1 MGGCGVGV
9 KVLQEHLDIPVEIFN
24 PIAKLQYDSKQFDPA
39 YIEYI
44 GPQMAIS
51 LGLALRKTKEK

>member
-1 MGGCGVGV
+1 M
-9 KVLQEHLDIPVEIFN
+9 EIPVEIFN
-24 PIAKLQYDSKQFDPA
+24 PLSRIQYDTKQFDQA
-39 YIEYI
+39 YVDYI

>member
-1 MGGCGVGV
+1 
-9 KVLQEHLDIPVEIFN
+9 VEIFN
-24 PIAKLQYDSKQFDPA
+24 PISHVQYDSKQFDPA
-39 YIEYI
+39 YVEYI